1 MWTAAARRL
10 AGRHLP
16 ITRWLPSYSAADAA
30 GDALAGLT
38 VGLTLVP
45 QAVAYAALAG
55 LPPQYGLYSALPGG
69 LVYAVLG
76 TCTEISTQLTAL
88 VALLTAAST
97 SLAGP
102 DAAVLLCFLAGAVQ
116 LLCGLLR
123 LGFLVDLVS
132 APVVQGFTLAAA
144 VTIAS
149 SQLKALLGLSF
160 QAQGFVDTWRLLVRH
175 APATRPADAALALC
189 CVAALIALRALKDA
203 RVEAEAEAEAEVEV
217 EEASAKRTRT
227 RRRRVAALKRSL
239 WLLAT
244 GRNALVVLLAAGL
257 TAALMKRGDSS
268 PFLLSGTVHPGLPPV
283 QAPPFTTTYQNRT
296 FSFPELCEHLG
307 SAIVSVPIV
316 SILGNVA
323 IAKAFARGRVVDA
336 SQEMLA
342 LGACN
347 LVASFFR
354 SAPVAGSFSCS
365 AVSQASGVRTPLAA
379 VYTAGLVALS
389 LAFLTQYFIY
399 IPRAALAAVVVSA
412 VIFMADFRSL
422 APMWRTSRWDLL
434 PLGATFV
441 ASLALGV
448 AQGLLAGVAV
458 DVALLLF
465 FTARPRI
472 TARTLQCEGAG
483 SYVLVAP
490 AGGLS
495 FPCVDHVRGAVVR
508 ALARAAAAGERPAA
522 AVLDL
527 AHAARAD
534 FSAALGLAALAAELR
549 CAPAP
554 APLLVLANARSCVAA
569 AVAAAAAPAPPPL
582 LAHNPAEL

>member
-102 DAAVLLCFLAGAVQ
+102 DAAVLLCFLAGA
-116 LLCGLLR
+116 
-123 LGFLVDLVS
+123 
-132 APVVQGFTLAAA
+132 
-144 VTIAS
+144 
-149 SQLKALLGLSF
+149 
-160 QAQGFVDTWRLLVRH
+160 
-175 APATRPADAALALC
+175 
-189 CVAALIALRALKDA
+189 ALKDA